1 MAWLFQCRS
10 SASFA
15 NSAPPAC
22 ISRPADPDE
31 IRDPGQQPARSRLR
45 QDRSQLF
52 AQRPV
57 DGRVPAGESTSYPG
71 TTEELLRPVLE
82 EASGLQGGV
91 DFLAGFSPE
100 RISPGNKR

>member
-1 MAWLFQCRS
+1 M
-10 SASFA
+10 
-15 NSAPPAC
+15 
-22 ISRPADPDE
+22 
-31 IRDPGQQPARSRLR
+31 
-45 QDRSQLF
+45 F
-52 AQRPV
+52 AQCPV

-82 EASGLQGGV
+82 EASGLKGGV